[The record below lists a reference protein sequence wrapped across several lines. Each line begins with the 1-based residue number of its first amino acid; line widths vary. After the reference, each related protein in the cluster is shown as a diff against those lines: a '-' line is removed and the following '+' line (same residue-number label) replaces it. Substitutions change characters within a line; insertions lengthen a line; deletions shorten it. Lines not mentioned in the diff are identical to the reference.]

1 MSSHG
6 VSKSTTLRG
15 PKFDDDIDVKRVS
28 TTTQLNAW
36 KIVPS
41 ITVKSKNKTEQFSK
55 KCSKGSFTTNVSNRF
70 NGIKDESCDLNLDE
84 LNTESMS
91 NSADDIVIPNN
102 TRYRIKTK
110 KTKNTRQKCG
120 LDNLAK
126 PKKFQQNSPC
136 VPKDK
141 RCANCLIN
149 HTPFK
154 KFCRWSQEKITEKI
168 KQKNRSEDISN
179 WPQKRPCL
187 NRNIIELL
195 ESRINLIEETKSLN
209 SSSTSENN
217 GPQDKLEEGNSEE
230 IARIEA
236 QMDLFNEYF
245 YNEDIEG
252 MVPQFD
258 VDNETFD
265 HEDDNFVPQLDNQ
278 NSCTQSPKI
287 PETSTNAKVIK
298 VFLSLSF
305 KLQ

>member
-1 MSSHG
+1 M
-6 VSKSTTLRG
+6 KS
-15 PKFDDDIDVKRVS
+15 
-28 TTTQLNAW
+28 A
-36 KIVPS
+36 
-41 ITVKSKNKTEQFSK
+41 NKKAPFTK
-55 KCSKGSFTTNVSNRF
+55 KCSKVSFTTKISNRF
-70 NGIKDESCDLNLDE
+70 NGIEVESCDLNIDE
-84 LNTESMS
+84 LNNRSRS
-91 NSADDIVIPNN
+91 NSADDIGILNKR
-102 TRYRIKTK
+102 RYKIKTK

-126 PKKFQQNSPC
+126 PKKFQPNSPC

-154 KFCRWSQEKITEKI
+154 KFCRWSQEKIAEKI